1 MRSLILSFLSSRY
14 IGRAFDQV
22 KLGTRGSLDII
33 HQLHSN
39 RLLKEQNQLWII
51 RSLKESSSK
60 PFFPSPTGQLCSGM
74 TFGMSFF
81 FKETR
86 ICPETLR
93 RSLINLA
100 DELPILTGRIKNGP
114 ENGLGKSKIS
124 GAFIMCN
131 NEGFQMSVS
140 STGSSVRDI
149 QMQSVRSNH
158 CSPCHSFPC
167 PDYLRTT
174 IDPSLMIR
182 GKANIFQVEI
192 LQCSDGDV
200 LSASFAH
207 ILADGKRAFEVLLR
221 LSEMYLT
228 VSEGRIP
235 TGRSLRYDAWFVDSR
250 CKPEKPAPA
259 KTQTLSLWDILSAPK
274 ALFKYFTDEYEIV
287 NLFISKRLV
296 ETIRSASCSLEHS
309 RYHLTTLDIVQ
320 ALISTLLLDIRKG
333 RTVLQELDIATIN
346 IELTGLLQR
355 ASKDED
361 KQYSYLG
368 NGSHIMEVEID
379 SDGTSGCVFAECRE
393 ATSSVES
400 KYFAA
405 IRYNASLIRRSIQR
419 FRTDSTKLTSAIH
432 AHANMSQ
439 MNPSL
444 LKALFLVK
452 GHRQKVSSTTAI
464 ASFPIHQ
471 VCIYRTI
478 VHREKI
484 PKIIY
489 STYIIRLCYTCFSFR
504 YSSMVEAQS
513 PISSLP
519 IPDLTGGQ

>member
-100 DELPILTGRIKNGP
+100 DELPILTGRIKNG
-114 ENGLGKSKIS
+114 LGKSKIS

-149 QMQSVRSNH
+149 QMQSMRSNH

-207 ILADGKRAFEVLLR
+207 ILADGKRAFELLLR
-221 LSEMYLT
+221 LSEMYLA

-235 TGRSLRYDAWFVDSR
+235 TGRSMRYDAWFVDST
-250 CKPEKPAPA
+250 CQFPGKSAPV
-259 KTQTLSLWDILSAPK
+259 KTQTLSLWDILSTPK
-274 ALFKYFTDEYEIV
+274 ALFNYLTDDYEIV

-296 ETIRSASCSLEHS
+296 ETIRSSSGCLKHS
-309 RYHLTTLDIVQ
+309 RHHLTTLDIVQ
-320 ALISTLLLDIRKG
+320 AFVSTLLLDIRKG
-333 RTVLQELDIATIN
+333 RTTLQEPDIATIN
-346 IELTGLLQR
+346 IELTKLLQYT
-355 ASKDED
+355 SKDED
-361 KQYSYLG
+361 AQYSHLG
-368 NGSHIMEVEID
+368 NGSHIMAVE
-379 SDGTSGCVFAECRE
+379 
-393 ATSSVES
+393 TSSPDCASAAELQDMASSDQS

-419 FRTDSTKLTSAIH
+419 FRTDSTKLRTAMN
-432 AHANMSQ
+432 AHASMSQ
-439 MNPSL
+439 MNPLL

-464 ASFPIHQ
+464 ASFPMHQ
-471 VCIYRTI
+471 V
-478 VHREKI
+478 
-484 PKIIY
+484 
-489 STYIIRLCYTCFSFR
+489 
-504 YSSMVEAQS
+504 
-513 PISSLP
+513 
-519 IPDLTGGQ
+519 